1 MVTRKIFIVGAPVN
15 EDYFIQSGIK
25 TDVINY
31 NRYFQSA
38 IGGAFDPDKEITV
51 LKNPSWKYLKAK
63 LLVSQ
68 ADFTIFIFSGHGY
81 FANNKGK
88 LVVKINVDE
97 EVTVQTIIDNIQSSK
112 KLIIIDALQS

>member
-1 MVTRKIFIVGAPVN
+1 MEYLEFLIIREQYLTNKIMVTRKIFIVGAPVN

-63 LLVSQ
+63 LLAS
-68 ADFTIFIFSGHGY
+68 FHHYY
-81 FANNKGK
+81 F
-88 LVVKINVDE
+88 
-97 EVTVQTIIDNIQSSK
+97 
-112 KLIIIDALQS
+112 